1 MDAGIADDVSQLS
14 EGMGMTALEGV
25 TEYMK
30 VTEPRLVLSL
40 SHLVAPGTF
49 VLASYGRH
57 YHVLKVSP
65 ALNADREV

>member
-1 MDAGIADDVSQLS
+1 
-14 EGMGMTALEGV
+14 
-25 TEYMK
+25 MK